1 MACEDAWYREKM
13 INDQTMND
21 RELTKIQQDE
31 NQDTNAMKDGSED
44 VQMTQDRQGGSL
56 LKNRNY
62 GVQNS
67 A

>member
-1 MACEDAWYREKM
+1 
-13 INDQTMND
+13 MND

>member
-1 MACEDAWYREKM
+1 M
-13 INDQTMND
+13 INDQATND
-21 RELTKIQQDE
+21 REHRKTEQDE
-31 NQDTNAMKDGSED
+31 NLDTNAQKDGSED

-67 A
+67 ALR